1 MAELPLDL
9 TGSLV
14 GNKVTG
20 ETRSI
25 TRDIDRYFVPVNG
38 AIFDHNGSFKIYN
51 ALSGARLQPNTQ
63 YRLLHLVDSAVKIT
77 NKNVY
82 AVIHIV
88 DKTLTTVRYDYQ
100 AVGGVYQNIASTID
114 ARLSEYLYD
123 TTGSNTIGAVV
134 GVPVQVPPEHH
145 LQNINDFQGTGAL
158 VGVLENIRTALIL
171 GNAPAFASAYEF
183 IDYRYQQATN
193 AIRTQFD
200 EAVRRLSVLEEKT
213 QIKNGDYII
222 TANPANP
229 STYLGYGNWVLD
241 SNTLLMGS
249 VGGTDVGEYVD
260 IGAGSGHVAVKRYFW
275 RRDDS
280 ATGAT
285 YSISSSSTVVNEGQ
299 TVTITLH
306 TTGVAEGTKIAYRIT
321 GITGNDLV
329 NGKLTDYFTINAAGV
344 ATLVLSIRQDME
356 TEGAEVMR
364 VSLTAM
370 PTKFVDVTINDTSKA
385 AVYTMRFSGSAN
397 GSGEISSVNEGAKA
411 YLVVNTEG
419 VAVGTRIYLLYNDST
434 TSLADSATND
444 WPLYFDV
451 VASGM
456 SIIEYSIKADQLTE
470 GAEALVVNLCSTNN
484 INSRVARAVLTV
496 NDTSRS
502 PSAVVQFSSNT
513 AGTASITQA
522 NEGTTVYVFLST
534 TNINNGEFL
543 DIAYSGTATQADFTN
558 TLPTRV
564 TVQNNQAM
572 VTLNIAADVKTEGD
586 ELFVVRALYN
596 GTQLHEGTL
605 IIKDTSVN
613 PSYNLKFST
622 NSSGTDA
629 VTRANEGQ
637 SIYLYLQT
645 TNVPD
650 GTILNVTYSGTTDPA
665 NDLSNYPRTLTVI
678 GNQAS
683 GVVIIKADQLTEGEE
698 TLIAEVK
705 NGVTS
710 IGTAMLY
717 INDTSAS
724 PTAVI
729 RFSNVTGGS
738 NTITQTNEGTTVFAI
753 LETTNIANGTVIKVS
768 HTGSATADDFVNTR
782 ANTVIVNNNIAS
794 LELQVKN
801 DLLTEGQETYRLTAT
816 LPNGDTVTS
825 DELKIIDTS
834 VPSLNVYFS
843 GNLTGSGQI
852 SSVNEGQTVY
862 LVIETNGIATG
873 VNVAASY
880 SGSTVASDVSSNNY
894 GATNISI
901 TGSRT
906 IVPYTFADDMR
917 EDGAKTMTVTITVP
931 GITNSKSATVS
942 IADTSRYK
950 MLTGAGNI
958 VVPPG
963 QVARIIVMGGGG
975 YADMKTDGMPTI
987 GYLGLTTLTI
997 DGKAYRISSGN
1008 FGTPVIGDGSSF
1020 LMDGVSGAVSLYPR
1034 DFDLPADYHIE
1045 TPVDRDG
1052 IVQMLSYS
1060 GLPGLDQ
1067 GYVRPLNL
1075 SNLSA
1080 AISQLIDSL
1089 AVPTLAPQV
1098 TINGKTATPGYGA
1111 GANALVI
1118 LYKNAGTTAR
1128 TIPVAYKPPF
1138 QPVSGIAGQPQRTFV
1153 EFFDSVQEA
1162 SAGYT
1167 PMKLFYHMTV
1177 NPQNSQHIVKPG
1189 ESYQVTLAS
1198 GGGACNTL
1206 YKTDTAL
1213 YGQGGQPITM
1223 YFNGQGGSNN
1233 ITVTG
1238 GTPAT
1243 STGQG
1248 YSGTAKV
1255 NGTLPG
1261 YVKSLAYVTKD
1272 TPSYVYVEGDTGYY
1286 SPLYPSTNGL
1296 GGIITFPRLFPMTP
1310 FVNNEFLAFGAPG
1323 HKVGEA
1329 GVGGGGCAVSY
1340 LITNTTNANITLD
1353 FRLGAYQPGGG
1364 AVNREAGLPG
1374 AVIISRIFPTGKEI
1388 SNNTTTT
1395 TYLYPS
1401 NGVQDGDF
1409 IVTRGFNLADEFIRQ
1424 FGRAPSAQD
1433 NIQLSVSA
1441 NVALVGSTTSPAGIT
1456 IDSRCNNVASITI
1469 VNSGIISGI
1478 GGNGGSGTLY
1488 ATGGGIGIANS
1499 SSKSITVRNYGT
1511 IAGGGGGSGASFL
1524 TLWGGGGGAPYGKGA
1539 PRTGV
1544 SYPEADGKD
1553 GTLLLGGESGYY
1565 QSLSNTDTVQNR
1577 AGPGGTMGNPGSDGK
1592 GNQGLHIA
1600 GSAGFVKEGLVNIT
1614 NLGSGVIKGR

>member
-260 IGAGSGHVAVKRYFW
+260 IGAGTGHVAVKRYFW

-306 TTGVAEGTKIAYRIT
+306 TTGVTEGTKIAYRIT
-321 GITGNDLV
+321 GITENDLV

-522 NEGTTVYVFLST
+522 NEGTTVYAFLST

-543 DIAYSGTATQADFTN
+543 DIAYSGTVTQADFTN

-596 GTQLHEGTL
+596 GVQLHEGTL

-650 GTILNVTYSGTTDPA
+650 GTILNVTYSGTIDPT

-698 TLIAEVK
+698 TLIVEVK

-729 RFSNVTGGS
+729 RFSNVAGGG

-753 LETTNIANGTVIKVS
+753 LETTNIANGTVITVS

-782 ANTVIVNNNIAS
+782 ANTVTVNNNMAS

-834 VPSLNVYFS
+834 VPTLNVYFS
-843 GNLTGSGQI
+843 GNSTGSGQI

-894 GATNISI
+894 GTTNIPI

-931 GITNSKSATVS
+931 GITDSKSATVS

-975 YADMKTDGMPTI
+975 YADMKSDGMPTV

-997 DGKAYRISSGN
+997 DGKDYRISSGN
-1008 FGTPVIGDGSSF
+1008 TGGQVIGDGSSF

-1089 AVPTLAPQV
+1089 AVPTPAPQV

-1162 SAGYT
+1162 SVGYT

-1177 NPQNSQHIVKPG
+1177 TPQNSQHIVKPG

-1206 YKTDTAL
+1206 YKTDTAK
-1213 YGQGGQPITM
+1213 YGQGGQSVAM

-1233 ITVTG
+1233 VTVSG
-1238 GTPAT
+1238 GSPAT
-1243 STGQG
+1243 STIGQPG
-1248 YSGTAKV
+1248 YSGMAKV

-1261 YVKSLAYVTKD
+1261 YVKQLAYVTKES
-1272 TPSYVYVEGDTGYY
+1272 PSSVYTDSNMDFY
-1286 SPLYPSTNGL
+1286 SPIDPLAAGM
-1296 GGIITFPRLFPMTP
+1296 GGVITFPRLFPMTP

-1323 HKVGEA
+1323 FKASEV

-1364 AVNREAGLPG
+1364 VVNREAGLPA

-1388 SNNTTTT
+1388 SNNTTST

-1424 FGRAPSAQD
+1424 FGRAPTAQD
-1433 NIQLSVSA
+1433 NIRLNVSV
-1441 NVALVGSTTSPAGIT
+1441 NVALIGNDASPAGIT
-1456 IDSRCNNVASITI
+1456 IDSRCNGVASII
-1469 VNSGIISGI
+1469 INNSGYIAGL
-1478 GGNGGSGTLY
+1478 GGNG
-1488 ATGGGIGIANS
+1488 
-1499 SSKSITVRNYGT
+1499 
-1511 IAGGGGGSGASFL
+1511 AGGDYGGKRGLSPTAGNTGIKNTSTVNVVVNNSGL
-1524 TLWGGGGGAPYGKGA
+1524 IGGGGGGAGTHGIYGNADTVFGGTGGVPYGYSNRTGAIGIVPLTDAGASTWTYKPTLLGTKGA
-1539 PRTGV
+1539 
-1544 SYPEADGKD
+1544 DGN
-1553 GTLLLGGESGYY
+1553 
-1565 QSLSNTDTVQNR
+1565 SNFPAWQ
-1577 AGPGGTMGNPGSDGK
+1577 GKEPG
-1592 GNQGLHIA
+1592 LI
-1600 GSAGFVKEGLVNIT
+1600 KEGLVTIN
-1614 NLGSGVIKGR
+1614 NLTGGTTKGR

>member
-14 GNKVTG
+14 SNKVTG

-88 DKTLTTVRYDYQ
+88 DKTLTAVRYDYQ
-100 AVGGVYQNIASTID
+100 AVGGVYQNIASVID
-114 ARLSEYLYD
+114 SRLSEYLYD

-145 LQNINDFQGTGAL
+145 LQNIADFQGTGAL
-158 VGVLENIRTALIL
+158 VTVLENIRSALIL

-183 IDYRYQQATN
+183 IDYRYQQATS
-193 AIRTQFD
+193 AIKAQFE
-200 EAVRRLSVLEEKT
+200 EAARRQSVLEEKT

-249 VGGTDVGEYVD
+249 VGGSDIGQYVD
-260 IGAGSGHVAVKRYFW
+260 IGAGTGHIAVKRYFW
-275 RRDDS
+275 RRDDN

-299 TVTITLH
+299 SVTITLR

-321 GITGNDLV
+321 GITENDLV
-329 NGKLTDYFTINAAGV
+329 NGKLSDYFTVNAAGV
-344 ATLVLSIRQDME
+344 ATVVLAVRQDME
-356 TEGAEVMR
+356 TEGVEVMR
-364 VSLTAM
+364 IALTAM
-370 PTKFVDVTINDTSKA
+370 PTKFVDVSINDTSKA

-397 GSGEISSVNEGAKA
+397 GSGEISSVNEGSKA
-411 YLVVNTEG
+411 YLVVNTVG
-419 VAVGTRIYLLYNDST
+419 VATGTRVYLLYNDST
-434 TSLADSATND
+434 TSLNDSATND

-451 VASGM
+451 DATGINVV
-456 SIIEYSIKADQLTE
+456 EYSIKADQLTE

-502 PSAVVQFSSNT
+502 PSASVQFASNT
-513 AGTASITQA
+513 AGSAVITQA
-522 NEGTTVYVFLST
+522 NEGTTVYAFLNT

-572 VTLNIAADVKTEGD
+572 ITLNIAADVKTEGD
-586 ELFVVRALYN
+586 ETFVVRALYN
-596 GTQLHEGTL
+596 GTQLAEKSL

-637 SIYLYLQT
+637 SVYLYLQT

-650 GTILNVTYSGTTDPA
+650 GTALNVTYSGTADPT

-683 GVVIIKADQLTEGEE
+683 GVVIIKADQKSEGEE

-705 NGVTS
+705 HGTVS

-724 PTAVI
+724 PTASI
-729 RFSNVTGGS
+729 RFSTVAGGG

-753 LETTNIANGTVIKVS
+753 LETTNIANGTVLNVS

-782 ANTVIVNNNIAS
+782 ASSVTVNNNMAS

-801 DLLTEGQETYRLTAT
+801 DLLTEGQETYRLTAV

-825 DELKIIDTS
+825 GELKIIDTS
-834 VPSLNVYFS
+834 VPTLNVYFS
-843 GNLTGSGQI
+843 GNSTGSGQI
-852 SSVNEGQTVY
+852 SSVNEGQSVY
-862 LVIETNGIATG
+862 LVIETTGIATG
-873 VNVAASY
+873 VKAAAVY
-880 SGSTVASDVSSNNY
+880 SGNTVASDLSSDNY
-894 GATNISI
+894 GQTNISI
-901 TGSRT
+901 AGNRT
-906 IVPYTFADDMR
+906 IVPYTFANDNR
-917 EDGAKTMTVTITVP
+917 EDGNKSMTVSITVP
-931 GITNSKSATVS
+931 GITGSKAATITV
-942 IADTSRYK
+942 ADTSRYAVVN
-950 MLTGAGNI
+950 GAGNI

-963 QVARIIVMGGGG
+963 QVARIIILAGGG
-975 YADMKTDGMPTI
+975 YANMKGGDGYPSI
-987 GYLGLTTLTI
+987 GYLGTTTLTI
-997 DGKAYRISSGN
+997 DGKAYRISQGFSG
-1008 FGTPVIGDGSSF
+1008 GTVVGDGTSF
-1020 LMDGVSGAVSLYPR
+1020 LLNGTSGPTSIYPR
-1034 DFDLPADYHIE
+1034 DFDDLADYYIE
-1045 TPVDRDG
+1045 TPIDRDG
-1052 IVQMLSYS
+1052 IVQMLSFN
-1060 GLPGLDQ
+1060 GLPGPDQ
-1067 GYVRPLNL
+1067 GEVRAFNMTKLPAALANL
-1075 SNLSA
+1075 
-1080 AISQLIDSL
+1080 IESL
-1089 AVPTLAPQV
+1089 AVPTPAPQV

-1128 TIPVAYKPPF
+1128 TIPVAYKPPY
-1138 QPVSGIAGQPQRTFV
+1138 QPVSGISGQPQRTFV

-1162 SAGYT
+1162 DVGYT
-1167 PMKLFYHMTV
+1167 PMKIFMNTTT
-1177 NPQNSQHIVKPG
+1177 NPQTMQHVVKPG
-1189 ESYQVTLAS
+1189 ESYQVTLVS
-1198 GGGACNTL
+1198 GGGACNSL
-1206 YKTDTAL
+1206 YLVNVPL
-1213 YGQGGQPITM
+1213 YSQGGQVVNM
-1223 YFNGQGGSNN
+1223 YFNGQGGNN
-1233 ITVTG
+1233 NVTVTG

-1243 STGQG
+1243 STIGQPG
-1248 YSGTAKV
+1248 YSGAAKV

-1261 YVKSLAYVTKD
+1261 YVKSLAYVTKES
-1272 TPSYVYVEGDTGYY
+1272 PSYVYAGVGDYY
-1286 SPLYPSTNGL
+1286 SPLYPTTSGM
-1296 GGIITFPRLFPMTP
+1296 GGTIIFPRLFPAVP
-1310 FVNNEFLAFGAPG
+1310 FVNNKFMPFGAPG
-1323 HKVGEA
+1323 YKVGVV
-1329 GVGGGGCAVSY
+1329 GIGGGGCAVSY
-1340 LITNTTNANITLD
+1340 LVTNTTNNNIVLD
-1353 FRLGAYQPGGG
+1353 FRLSGYIPGG
-1364 AVNREAGLPG
+1364 AANVEAGHPG
-1374 AVIISRIFPTGKEI
+1374 AVIINRIIPK
-1388 SNNTTTT
+1388 
-1395 TYLYPS
+1395 
-1401 NGVQDGDF
+1401 
-1409 IVTRGFNLADEFIRQ
+1409 
-1424 FGRAPSAQD
+1424 
-1433 NIQLSVSA
+1433 
-1441 NVALVGSTTSPAGIT
+1441 
-1456 IDSRCNNVASITI
+1456 
-1469 VNSGIISGI
+1469 
-1478 GGNGGSGTLY
+1478 
-1488 ATGGGIGIANS
+1488 
-1499 SSKSITVRNYGT
+1499 
-1511 IAGGGGGSGASFL
+1511 
-1524 TLWGGGGGAPYGKGA
+1524 
-1539 PRTGV
+1539 
-1544 SYPEADGKD
+1544 
-1553 GTLLLGGESGYY
+1553 
-1565 QSLSNTDTVQNR
+1565 
-1577 AGPGGTMGNPGSDGK
+1577 
-1592 GNQGLHIA
+1592 
-1600 GSAGFVKEGLVNIT
+1600 
-1614 NLGSGVIKGR
+1614 